1 MKKSR
6 LVVFGLTVLTLF
18 TMVFAFASDV
28 QKNMNLGLDLQGG
41 FEIVYEVSP
50 LSGTTMPSMSAVAA
64 SVSKRVD
71 LLGVNEPEITIEGDN
86 RIRVQLAGVKDI
98 EQARRVISSTAN
110 LTFRDINDKLLMDAT
125 VLVEGGASLGYQ
137 EGRPVVSLKVKDKD
151 KFYEVTS
158 EVAKLGTGNNLMV
171 TWLDFEEGTS
181 YKEETKLENPGYISA
196 ASVSTGINGDAII
209 SGGFSEEYARE
220 LAALINSGSL
230 PVKMTEIYSN
240 VVSAD
245 YGEEAFGR
253 TVFAGAFGIIAVMI
267 FMIAYYKI
275 PGVVSAISLM
285 TYIFVV
291 MAAYNLMGG
300 VYTLSGIA
308 ALVLGVGMTIDAS
321 VITFERIKDSLLQGR
336 SVRTAFKEGN
346 QKAYSTIFDS
356 QITTFISALIL
367 YILGTG
373 SVKGFAAMLMVTVF
387 ATLAMNVFLVKF
399 LLGLLVQSGWLDNK
413 KTWFGVKEKHIPNV
427 QKGEEQF
434 YFGPLPKFNFVKISK
449 KFILGSLTLI
459 VISIGFMGFNG
470 FSGKGALNLGIDFA
484 SGTRITIQADESI
497 QKSDVEALFAK
508 YNLQPSGYKF
518 AGDQNDVLSVTVKE
532 ALSTEV
538 LTEIKAEVLEIY
550 GHEANDSVVTPV
562 IGRELV
568 KNAVIISILSWLA
581 ILIYISLRFKW
592 DYALSAIVAL
602 LHDVMIVIAIFAIFR
617 LEVNIE
623 LIAVILAII
632 GYSIDDSI
640 VIFDRIRETVNNYHK
655 KHIHNED
662 YVEIVNSSLQKTFMR
677 SIVNTLTTLI
687 PVASLLFLGSQEIFT
702 FNFAMFIGLL
712 AGAYSSL
719 FIAAQLWL
727 YIRTHYKP
735 KPKTKKRWVDNEVHE
750 LVVPGI
756 ND

>member
-50 LSGTTMPSMSAVAA
+50 LNGTTMPSMSAVAA

-110 LTFRDINDKLLMDAT
+110 LTFRDVNDKLLMDAT

-151 KFYEVTS
+151 KFYDVTS

-181 YKEETKLENPGYISA
+181 YKEESKLENPSYISA

-220 LAALINSGSL
+220 LSALINSGSL

-245 YGEEAFGR
+245 YGEEAFGK

-285 TYIFVV
+285 TFVFAV

-336 SVRTAFKEGN
+336 TVRTAFKEGN

-413 KTWFGVKEKHIPNV
+413 KTWFGVKEKNIPNV

-434 YFGPLPKFNFVKISK
+434 YFGPLPKFDFVKISK
-449 KFILGSLTLI
+449 KFIIASLTLI
-459 VISIGFMGFNG
+459 VVSIGFMGFNG
-470 FSGKGALNLGIDFA
+470 INGNGALNLGIDFA
-484 SGTRITIQADESI
+484 SGTRITIQADETI
-497 QKSDVEALFAK
+497 QKAEVEALFAK
-508 YNLQPSGYKF
+508 YNIQPSGYKF

-538 LTEIKAEVLEIY
+538 LSEIKAEVLEIY

-568 KNAVIISILSWLA
+568 KNAIIISILSWIA
-581 ILIYISLRFKW
+581 ILVYISLRFKW

-602 LHDVMIVIAIFAIFR
+602 LHDVMIVIAVFAIFR
-617 LEVNIE
+617 FEVNIE

-640 VIFDRIRETVNNYHK
+640 VIFDRIRETVANYHT
-655 KHIHNED
+655 KHIHNAD

-727 YIRTHYKP
+727 YLRTHYKP
-735 KPKTKKRWVDNEVHE
+735 KPKAKKRWADNEVHE